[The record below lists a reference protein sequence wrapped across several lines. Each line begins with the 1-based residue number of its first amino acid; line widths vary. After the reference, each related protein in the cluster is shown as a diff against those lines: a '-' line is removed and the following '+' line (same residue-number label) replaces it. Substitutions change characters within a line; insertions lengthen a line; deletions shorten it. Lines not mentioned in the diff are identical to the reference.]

1 VTLQCIASSSSGV
14 ITISNFFNSFLF
26 DFAESLFFSAFMA
39 LAFSELLRDKKEEI
53 VQT

>member
-1 VTLQCIASSSSGV
+1 MHATRIVLLSYGV
-14 ITISNFFNSFLF
+14 ANLFNSFLF

-39 LAFSELLRDKKEEI
+39 LAFSELLREKKEEI